1 MTTLHRVV
9 LDAPVPIDLVT
20 AVGDK
25 LAYAS
30 DHVRAAELCDDRA
43 SVTFRLDDDGEL
55 TGATSRIRDLV
66 AGLVRGFRT
75 IPQDIVWRHPVTPR
89 HRAPVWDELVADG
102 ALMSTGPGCVALLGD
117 AFRIAAA
124 LDRQFA
130 ALGRALGAVD
140 HQYPVLISR
149 ETMERCDYFSS
160 FPHHITFA
168 PHLREDVST
177 ITEVAQAGRDARGDV
192 IRGALASPSHLLSPT
207 VCYHT
212 YAWLADKPLTA
223 PTVVTAINRCFRWE
237 AANFATAER
246 LWDFSMREVIFAGE
260 PAWIED
266 QRRAVIAAVQK
277 IVDRLALD
285 AWIETANDPFF
296 VTQFAAKRY
305 YQLITQA
312 KLELRLSLPYAGTS
326 LAAASF
332 NLHADFFGRAYG
344 IGRAATGEGFAS
356 TGCVGFGLE
365 RWVWALFAQHG
376 PRLTDWPAAVT
387 RALEL

>member
-1 MTTLHRVV
+1 MTILHRVV

-30 DHVRAAELCDDRA
+30 DHVRAAELSDDRT
-43 SVTFRLDDDGEL
+43 SVTFRLDDDAQL
-55 TGATSRIRDLV
+55 TGATSRIRDV
-66 AGLVRGFRT
+66 VSGLVRGFRA
-75 IPQDIVWRHPVTPR
+75 IPQDIVWRHPVTPKN
-89 HRAPVWDELVADG
+89 RAPVWDELIAGG

-130 ALGRALGAVD
+130 ALGHRFGAVD

-149 ETMERCDYFSS
+149 ATMERCDYFAS

-177 ITEVAQAGRDARGDV
+177 ITEVASAGASDRGDV
-192 IRGALASPSHLLSPT
+192 IRDALAPPTHLLSPT

-212 YAWLADKPLTA
+212 YAWLADKPLTR
-223 PTVVTAINRCFRWE
+223 PTVVTANNRCFRWE

-246 LWDFSMREVIFAGE
+246 LWDFSMREIIFAGD

-266 QRRAVIAAVQK
+266 QRRGVIAAVQK

-305 YQLITQA
+305 FQLITQA

-332 NLHADFFGRAYG
+332 NLHSDFFGRAYG
-344 IGRAATGEGFAS
+344 IGREQAFAS
-356 TGCVGFGLE
+356 TGCTGFGLE

-376 PRLTDWPAAVT
+376 PRLADWPAQVI

>member
-1 MTTLHRVV
+1 MTILHRVV

-30 DHVRAAELCDDRA
+30 DHVRAAELSDDRS
-43 SVTFRLDDDGEL
+43 SVTFRLDDDAEL
-55 TGATSRIRDLV
+55 TGASSRIRDLI

-75 IPQDIVWRHPVTPR
+75 IPQDVVWRHPVTPR
-89 HRAPVWDELVADG
+89 HAAPVWDDLIAGG

-124 LDRQFA
+124 LDRQFL
-130 ALGRALGAVD
+130 ALAHAFGAVD

-149 ETMERCDYFSS
+149 ATMERCDYFSS

-177 ITEVAQAGRDARGDV
+177 ITEVATASAGARGDV
-192 IRGALASPSHLLSPT
+192 IGSALAPPTHLLSPT

-212 YAWLADKPLTA
+212 YAWLADKPLAA
-223 PTVVTAINRCFRWE
+223 PTVVTAYNRCFRWE

-246 LWDFSMREVIFAGE
+246 LWDFSMREIIFAGD
-260 PAWIED
+260 PAWIEA
-266 QRRAVIAAVQK
+266 QRREVITAVQD
-277 IVDRLALD
+277 IVERLALD

-296 VTQFAAKRY
+296 VTSFAAKRY
-305 YQLITQA
+305 YQLVTQA

-332 NLHADFFGRAYG
+332 NIHSDFFGRAYG
-344 IGRAATGEGFAS
+344 IGRDDHFAS
-356 TGCVGFGLE
+356 TGCVGFGFE

-376 PRLTDWPAAVT
+376 PRLADWPPAVV